1 MNGPNIPVS
10 PAGRYTVLFNDITGA
25 YSFSVATST
34 KSGSGAILKMALAP
48 NPASGSLRVAS
59 ELPAAG
65 SAAIEVQNLLGQR
78 VQVLAPVFQSAGARE
93 QPPSLSGIAPGIYLV
108 QLKAAD
114 HTQTS
119 RLVVEQASQRA
130 VNSRTNGLRAKE
142 KGYRLAALFFCPQA
156 SRRGWCAGARG
167 QYLAHRGPANFGVPV
182 VIERV

>member
-65 SAAIEVQNLLGQR
+65 SAAIEVQKLLGQR

-119 RLVVEQASQRA
+119 RLVVE
-130 VNSRTNGLRAKE
+130 
-142 KGYRLAALFFCPQA
+142 
-156 SRRGWCAGARG
+156 
-167 QYLAHRGPANFGVPV
+167 
-182 VIERV
+182 